1 MGTAFLFPGQGS
13 QAVGMGQALADA
25 FPEARAVISAI
36 DDALSEKLSLKC
48 FTGPAEEL
56 TLTANAQPAILAVSL
71 AAHAVWSARAEGPSH
86 VAGHSLG
93 EYSALV
99 AAGAFGLA
107 DAARAVRARGLF
119 MQEAVPQGEGAM
131 AAVLGL
137 DASSVARVCAETAEG
152 DVLSPANYNTPEQTV
167 VAGHARAVE
176 RALPRFKEAGAKRV
190 VPLNVSAPFH
200 CALMA
205 PVVPKLRTV
214 LQAVRVQE
222 MKVPVVSNVEAT
234 PNADSTRVVPLLL
247 QQVTAPVRWVECLSA
262 MAAAGVTRLV
272 ELGPG
277 RVLSGLARST
287 LKGMEVLN
295 VEDVASLHKALAAVQ
310 GKG

>member
-13 QAVGMGQALADA
+13 QAVGMGQSLADA
-25 FPEARAVISAI
+25 FPEARAVFAI
-36 DDALSEKLSLKC
+36 VDDALSEKLSSTC
-48 FTGPAEEL
+48 FQGPADAL
-56 TLTANAQPAILAVSL
+56 TLTANTQPAILAVCM
-71 AAHAVWSARAEGPSH
+71 AAHAVWSARAPAPTH
-86 VAGHSLG
+86 LAGHSLG

-99 AAGAFGLA
+99 ASGALGLA

-119 MQEAVPQGEGAM
+119 MQEAVPKGEGAM

-137 DASSVARVCAETAEG
+137 DAASVARVCQEAAEK

-176 RALPRFKEAGAKRV
+176 RAMPRFKEAGAKRV
-190 VPLNVSAPFH
+190 VALNVSAPFH

-205 PVVPKLRTV
+205 PVVPRLRSV
-214 LQAVRVQE
+214 LEAVRMHEVR
-222 MKVPVVSNVEAT
+222 VPVVSNVEAK
-234 PNADSTRVVPLLL
+234 PNSERARVVPLLL
-247 QQVTAPVRWVECLSA
+247 EQVTAPVRWVQCLKA
-262 MAAAGVTRLV
+262 MADAGVTRMV

-287 LKGMEVLN
+287 LKGVEVLN
-295 VEDVASLHKALAAVQ
+295 VEDVASLEKALAAVQ
-310 GKG
+310 AKG

>member
-1 MGTAFLFPGQGS
+1 MGTAFLFPGQGC

-25 FPEARAVISAI
+25 FPEAREVFSSV
-36 DDALSEKLSLKC
+36 DDALAEKLSLSC

-56 TLTANAQPAILAVSL
+56 TLTANAQPAILAVSM
-71 AAHAVWSARAEGPSH
+71 AAHAVWSARAEGPTH
-86 VAGHSLG
+86 LAGHSLG

-99 AAGAFGLA
+99 AAGALGLA

-119 MQEAVPQGEGAM
+119 MQEAVPKGEGGM

-137 DASSVARVCAETAEG
+137 PAERVAEVCAEMAQGE
-152 DVLSPANYNTPEQTV
+152 VLSPANYNTPEQTV
-167 VAGHARAVE
+167 VAGHSRAVE

-205 PVVPKLRTV
+205 PVVPQLRGVLETV
-214 LQAVRVQE
+214 RLQALR
-222 MKVPVVSNVEAT
+222 VPVVSNVEAL
-234 PNADSTRVVPLLL
+234 PNAETARVVPLLL
-247 QQVTAPVRWVECLSA
+247 QQVTAPVRWVECLRA
-262 MAAAGVTRLV
+262 MASAGVTRLV

-287 LKGMEVLN
+287 LKGVEVLN
-295 VEDVASLHKALAAVQ
+295 VEDVASLEKALRAVE

>member
-13 QAVGMGQALADA
+13 QAVGMGQSLADA
-25 FPEARAVISAI
+25 FPEARAVFAI
-36 DDALSEKLSLKC
+36 VDDALSEKLSSTC
-48 FTGPAEEL
+48 FQGPADAL
-56 TLTANAQPAILAVSL
+56 TLTANTQPAILAVCM
-71 AAHAVWSARAEGPSH
+71 AAHAVWSARAPAPTH
-86 VAGHSLG
+86 LAGHSLG

-99 AAGAFGLA
+99 ASGALGLA

-119 MQEAVPQGEGAM
+119 MQEAVPKGEGAM

-137 DASSVARVCAETAEG
+137 DAASVARVCQEAAEK

-176 RALPRFKEAGAKRV
+176 RAMPRFKEAGAKRV
-190 VPLNVSAPFH
+190 VALNVSAPFH

-205 PVVPKLRTV
+205 PVVPRLRSV
-214 LQAVRVQE
+214 LEAVRMHEVR
-222 MKVPVVSNVEAT
+222 VPVVSNVEAQ
-234 PNADSTRVVPLLL
+234 PNSERARVVPLLL
-247 QQVTAPVRWVECLSA
+247 EQVTAPVRWVQCLMA
-262 MAAAGVTRLV
+262 MADAGVTRMV

-287 LKGMEVLN
+287 LKGVEVLN
-295 VEDVASLHKALAAVQ
+295 VEDVASLEKALAAVQ
-310 GKG
+310 AKG